1 MSVRYRVQLEGKTV
15 FVSDE
20 EILKGLSDKQ
30 EYNTALMG
38 CYTALHEMQVEEK
51 NTSGHDISA
60 LSGFW
65 DGIRVQIEMLDLGFV
80 RNSS

>member
-1 MSVRYRVQLEGKTV
+1 MNVRYRVQLEGKTS

-30 EYNTALMG
+30 EYNKALIE
-38 CYTALHEMQVEEK
+38 CYTALHEMQIEEK
-51 NTSGHDISA
+51 NKSGHEISA

-65 DGIRVQIEMLDLGFV
+65 DGIRVQIEMLDLGYI
-80 RNSS
+80 RNSP